1 MKKKALLAK
10 ILLAIAGITILVT
23 AVFLLRDR
31 MFPKAFSDIAP
42 NEGQFESCQIL
53 CADGEKVLNEK
64 ELEELV
70 ARLEQLQYYK
80 QGAYS
85 DVMEG
90 NVYHAYFSAWEE
102 EPFVLHISDAGKVY
116 TDSVCYEFAPETDP
130 QTVSRYLE
138 AFFQTIPEDFS
149 FALTWGAFGIS
160 SYDSQTGK
168 LVKTTDATNPSDYVT
183 NYQLTE
189 EEKAHIFY
197 DLIYPLNVD
206 AYPGMFDPS
215 NGISTPSRTLILT
228 VRMNG
233 TEKTIKAKDI
243 SFSNESEDAKGQA
256 FLSTCKAISDLLKAT
271 EEWKALPDYEVIYE

>member
-1 MKKKALLAK
+1 MSKKYTTIILTIAVIAL
-10 ILLAIAGITILVT
+10 IVV
-23 AVFLLRDR
+23 AVFLIIDSTST
-31 MFPKAFSDIAP
+31 KTFSDIVP
-42 NEGQFESCQIL
+42 NGGQFDFCQVICAGGERIL
-53 CADGEKVLNEK
+53 SSE
-64 ELEELV
+64 ELDELV
-70 ARLEQLQYYK
+70 ARLEQIQYYK
-80 QGAYS
+80 RGSYGE
-85 DVMEG
+85 VMEG
-90 NVYHAYFSAWEE
+90 NVYHAYLSSWEA
-102 EPFVLHISDAGKVY
+102 EPFVLHISDAGKIY
-116 TDSVCYEFAPETDP
+116 TDKTCYEFAPETDP
-130 QTVSRYLE
+130 QIVSRYLE
-138 AFFQTIPEDFS
+138 AFFQTIPDNFS

-206 AYPGMFDPS
+206 AYPGMFDPG

-271 EEWKALPDYEVIYE
+271 EEWKALPDYEVYYE

>member
-1 MKKKALLAK
+1 MKKITKSLLV
-10 ILLAIAGITILVT
+10 IAGIAFIIA

-31 MFPKAFSDIAP
+31 MSPKAFSDITP
-42 NEGQFESCQIL
+42 NDGQFDSCQIL
-53 CADGEKVLNEK
+53 CADGEKVLADNE
-64 ELEELV
+64 LDELV
-70 ARLEQLQYYK
+70 TRLAQLQYYK
-80 QGAYS
+80 RGSYG

-90 NVYHAYFSAWEE
+90 NIYHAYFSAWEE
-102 EPFVLHISDAGKVY
+102 ESFVLHISDAGKVY

-130 QTVSRYLE
+130 QIVSRYLE
-138 AFFQTIPEDFS
+138 AFFQTIPDYFS
-149 FALTWGAFGIS
+149 FALTLGAFGVS
-160 SYDSQTGK
+160 YYDSQTGK

-189 EEKAHIFY
+189 EEKAYIFY

-206 AYPGMFDPS
+206 SYPVMYDPG

-243 SFSNESEDAKGQA
+243 SFSNESKDIKGQA
-256 FLSTCKAISDLLKAT
+256 FLSTCKAISDFLKAT
-271 EEWKALPDYEVIYE
+271 EEWKALPDYEVLYE